1 MHSNEAV
8 QTTNVDTEL
17 DYKVKKSCEKISEN
31 LHIVANE
38 PSLACYRLQE
48 HIRKSLP
55 QLVEKRLEVNT
66 VHQELQGKCYDLEYS
81 VSALKSIQGSQQHFL
96 NIQELIK
103 NAMFMKQ
110 QLSYEESLKT
120 DKKTQPSMYQRF
132 SGSFDLPSSFL
143 PSMSGL
149 STSLSASADL
159 KSSPLPPRVSA
170 SPNRR
175 ARASSVSSSHT
186 RPSSTPKR
194 ILHASHSQEGKSTS
208 GTSH

>member
-8 QTTNVDTEL
+8 QTVNVDTEL

-55 QLVEKRLEVNT
+55 QLVEKRLEVNA

-175 ARASSVSSSHT
+175 ARASSVSSSQM
-186 RPSSTPKR
+186 RPASTPKR
-194 ILHASHSQEGKSTS
+194 ILHASHSHDGKSPS
-208 GTSH
+208 NSAH

>member
-1 MHSNEAV
+1 MHSNEGA
-8 QTTNVDTEL
+8 QATPIDTEL
-17 DYKVKKSCEKISEN
+17 DHKVKKSCEKISEN

-55 QLVEKRLEVNT
+55 QLVEKRLEVNA

-81 VSALKSIQGSQQHFL
+81 VGALKSIHGSHQHFL

-110 QLSYEESLKT
+110 QLSYEESLRT
-120 DKKTQPSMYQRF
+120 EKKPQPSMYQRF

-143 PSMSGL
+143 PSIPSL
-149 STSLSASADL
+149 STSVSASADL
-159 KSSPLPPRVSA
+159 KSSPLPSRSSS
-170 SPNRR
+170 SPRR
-175 ARASSVSSSHT
+175 ARASSVSSSQP
-186 RPSSTPKR
+186 RPSSLCGTPRKT
-194 ILHASHSQEGKSTS
+194 LHSNSHDNKPPHQ
-208 GTSH
+208 